1 MKKSTKKTDIS
12 GKQTQIME
20 GLIEILKIF
29 LPAAAV
35 FAAAFFTVQRF
46 LDNDQ
51 KRRDHELKKSAQ
63 ASLTPLK
70 LQAYERIVIFLE
82 RIHPNTMIVRVNKHG
97 MTAQQFHIELV
108 KTVKSEYEHNLS
120 QQIYISYNAWELVKT
135 AKEEIIKLINISAT
149 KVPHEN
155 SSNDLAMMILNITA
169 NLEKKIPTEVAVE
182 YLKKEVS
189 QIF

>member
-1 MKKSTKKTDIS
+1 MD
-12 GKQTQIME
+12 
-20 GLIEILKIF
+20 GLIEILKII
-29 LPAAAV
+29 LPAVAV

-46 LDNDQ
+46 LDNEQ

-63 ASLTPLK
+63 SALTPLK
-70 LQAYERIVIFLE
+70 LQAYERVVIFLE
-82 RIHPNTMIVRVNKHG
+82 RIHPNTLVVRVNKHG
-97 MTAQQFHIELV
+97 MTAQQLHVELV

-120 QQIYISYNAWELVKT
+120 QQIYVSYNAWELVKT

-155 SSNDLAMMILNITA
+155 SSNDMAMMVLNITA
-169 NLEKKIPTEVAVE
+169 SVDKKLPNEVALE
-182 YLKKEVS
+182 YIKKEVS